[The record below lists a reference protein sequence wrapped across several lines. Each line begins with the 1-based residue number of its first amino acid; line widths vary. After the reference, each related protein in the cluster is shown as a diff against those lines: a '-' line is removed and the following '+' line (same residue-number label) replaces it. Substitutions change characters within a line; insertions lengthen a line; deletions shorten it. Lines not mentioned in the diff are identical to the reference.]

1 MNKPYFNNDSTILY
15 LGDCLKVLKKIED
28 KSIDV
33 IFADP
38 PYFLSS
44 GGVSCHS
51 GKQVSVDKAD
61 WDKSITI
68 KEKNKFN
75 KKWFSVVRLPPRYF
89 YFLNFQTKRI
99 CSE

>member
-75 KKWFSVVRLPPRYF
+75 KKWLKECRRVLKDNGTIWISGTF
-89 YFLNFQTKRI
+89 
-99 CSE
+99 CG

>member
-1 MNKPYFNNDSTILY
+1 MNKFYYENDNTKLI
-15 LGDCLKVLKKIED
+15 LGDCIKELKTFDEKT
-28 KSIDV
+28 IDV

-51 GKQVSVDKAD
+51 GKQVSVNKAE

-68 KEKNKFN
+68 DEKIGVILSNK
-75 KKWFSVVRLPPRYF
+75 
-89 YFLNFQTKRI
+89 
-99 CSE
+99 